1 MVFFT
6 CNACGESLKKNQV
19 EKHYMHKCRRCEV
32 LTCVDC
38 HKDFPGDSYQAH
50 TKCITEDEKYSAK
63 GWAPKASAN
72 KGEKKQLQWISNLQ
86 ALVDENAATLDGE
99 TRKIL
104 DTVMQHDNIPRKK
117 AKFMNFVKNILRH
130 VRPAAIDNTWELFE
144 QALKPKV
151 EPEAPPKEP
160 VSIPVEDDDAK
171 EEVEEV
177 EETNESRQGVPMFTG
192 RPKTKKAK
200 KKDKGKENQS
210 QTIENGGP
218 GPKKKRKRAEND
230 LEDEVEAKKPNRE
243 NPGVQNGA
251 ASPEKSGKFVWE
263 DVITGLLQKKGA
275 MKVNKLKKKVVAEYL
290 SQHEGTHKSEE
301 ELASKLD
308 KKLKKNKSFRILKD
322 VVSLHE

>member
-1 MVFFT
+1 M
-6 CNACGESLKKNQV
+6 
-19 EKHYMHKCRRCEV
+19 
-32 LTCVDC
+32 
-38 HKDFPGDSYQAH
+38 
-50 TKCITEDEKYSAK
+50 
-63 GWAPKASAN
+63 
-72 KGEKKQLQWISNLQ
+72 
-86 ALVDENAATLDGE
+86 DENAATLDSE

-151 EPEAPPKEP
+151 EEEPPKEKP
-160 VSIPVEDDDAK
+160 SPKVEDNSTVDEDNDESNEAD
-171 EEVEEV
+171 
-177 EETNESRQGVPMFTG
+177 ESRQGVPMFTG
-192 RPKTKKAK
+192 RQKPSKKAK
-200 KKDKGKENQS
+200 KKDKGKENQ
-210 QTIENGGP
+210 TNGDAGS
-218 GPKKKRKRAEND
+218 KKKRKREADPE
-230 LEDEVEAKKPNRE
+230 EEVEAKKANRE
-243 NPGVQNGA
+243 EPDLHNENGS

-301 ELASKLD
+301 ELANKLE